1 MATGNAKLI
10 RPLTQADAHAYAQ
23 YMNRPE
29 VYVPAAALPPVD
41 DAAAA
46 RIIALT
52 LRSGQAFAVLAPT
65 DGRVVGHI
73 ETALRIGA
81 DGGPDDTAVEL
92 AYVLAPEAWHQGL
105 MTRAL
110 TAVLQQLFTTDVMT
124 IWAAVYADNQPS
136 RRLLQRLG
144 FQKVG
149 VQNAPALQSQNGQ
162 LQEEWRLSKDDWP
175 LN

>member
-1 MATGNAKLI
+1 MATENARLI
-10 RPLTQADAHAYAQ
+10 RPLTQADAHAYAA

-29 VYVPAAALPPVD
+29 VYVPAAALPPAD

-46 RIIALT
+46 RIIQLT
-52 LRSGQAFAVLAPT
+52 LRSGQAFAVLAPE
-65 DGRVVGHI
+65 DGRVVGHV
-73 ETALRIGA
+73 ETAVRVGA

-92 AYVLAPEAWHQGL
+92 AYVLAPGEWHRGL

-110 TAVLQQLFTTDVMT
+110 TAVLRQLFAGDVET
-124 IWAAVYADNQPS
+124 AWVTVYADNAPS

-149 VQNAPALQSQNGQ
+149 VQNAPALQSPNKQ
-162 LQEEWRLSKDDWP
+162 LQEEWRLSRDEWP